1 MTEDIMLSILKG
13 LQNGQS
19 DIKQSLNELR
29 SDMNLQLAALNEKLS
44 GQLLSEL
51 EIRNEL
57 KELRE
62 RLQRVEKRLELRD
75 VREIT

>member
-1 MTEDIMLSILKG
+1 MTEDLIMPILKS

-19 DIKQSLNELR
+19 DIKQGMNDFR

-44 GQLLSEL
+44 GQLISEL
-51 EIRNEL
+51 EMRHEL

-62 RLQRVEKRLELRD
+62 RLQRVEKRLEL
-75 VREIT
+75 I

>member
-1 MTEDIMLSILKG
+1 MTEDIIITILKS

-19 DIKQSLNELR
+19 DIKQGMNDFR

-51 EIRNEL
+51 EIRNEIN
-57 KELRE
+57 EL
-62 RLQRVEKRLELRD
+62 
-75 VREIT
+75 

>member
-1 MTEDIMLSILKG
+1 MTEDIIIAILKS

-19 DIKQSLNELR
+19 EIKQGMNDLR

-51 EIRNEL
+51 EMRNEL

-62 RLQRVEKRLELRD
+62 RLQRVEKRLELMG
-75 VREIT
+75 

>member
-1 MTEDIMLSILKG
+1 MTEDIIITILKS

-19 DIKQSLNELR
+19 DIKQGMNDFR

-51 EIRNEL
+51 EM
-57 KELRE
+57 
-62 RLQRVEKRLELRD
+62 
-75 VREIT
+75 

>member
-1 MTEDIMLSILKG
+1 MTEDIIITILKS

-19 DIKQSLNELR
+19 DIKQGMNDFR

-51 EIRNEL
+51 EIRNEIN
-57 KELRE
+57 ELRK
-62 RLQRVEKRLELRD
+62 RIQSVEKRLELNS
-75 VREIT
+75 